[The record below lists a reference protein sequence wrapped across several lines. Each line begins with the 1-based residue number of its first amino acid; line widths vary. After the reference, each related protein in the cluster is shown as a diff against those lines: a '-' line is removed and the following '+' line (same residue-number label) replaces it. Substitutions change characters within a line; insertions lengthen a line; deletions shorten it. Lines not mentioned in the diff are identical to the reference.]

1 MEIVFLRLIHESDSG
16 SLGLVPLAC
25 SVFLHVVGLLCNARF
40 ESIVL
45 PVGSTRTE
53 GTNEI

>member
-40 ESIVL
+40 EGIVL